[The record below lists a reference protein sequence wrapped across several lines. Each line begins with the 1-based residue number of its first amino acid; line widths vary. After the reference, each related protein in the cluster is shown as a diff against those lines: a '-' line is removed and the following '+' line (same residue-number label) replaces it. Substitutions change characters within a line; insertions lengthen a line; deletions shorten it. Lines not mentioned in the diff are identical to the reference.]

1 MTTSLADK
9 RRKRFLKEK
18 EEYKDVN
25 ILIRKNY
32 EKDVDVYFNKEGEI
46 LQIGN
51 LKRRKNKKETKITM
65 SSEQVEILKGKNLDL
80 YRITQDPIVD
90 TVYSVELKPTE
101 NLFVKS
107 EEEFLQKIDTGNI
120 KTYDVLIEI
129 KDLVAS
135 ISLSKK
141 AKKLFQKKTE
151 ISINGSKVLKFY
163 FTAKNDPHYMIHGIN
178 VFLKE
183 LIANN
188 KVDIKLPLDVDQ
200 CDIYTYKLFDKY
212 VRT

>member
-183 LIANN
+183 LIDNN

>member
-163 FTAKNDPHYMIHGIN
+163 FTAKNDPHYM
-178 VFLKE
+178 
-183 LIANN
+183 
-188 KVDIKLPLDVDQ
+188 
-200 CDIYTYKLFDKY
+200 
-212 VRT
+212 

>member
-1 MTTSLADK
+1 
-9 RRKRFLKEK
+9 
-18 EEYKDVN
+18 
-25 ILIRKNY
+25 
-32 EKDVDVYFNKEGEI
+32 
-46 LQIGN
+46 
-51 LKRRKNKKETKITM
+51 
-65 SSEQVEILKGKNLDL
+65 
-80 YRITQDPIVD
+80 IVD

-183 LIANN
+183 LIDNN